1 MRRVQHTARE
11 LYNATGERLCE
22 ERWTLIDALYFVM
35 TTVSTVGYGD
45 FIPTSAPTHL
55 FTMCYIAVG
64 VPWMFLLMCS
74 LLQKACHSCCTTS
87 ISMARVVH
95 KRLASRANRAYRNSI
110 NGPRFEVVEASSP
123 AFFVRHKLLPFAL
136 REYLQF
142 MDMVLNCCFG
152 LVLLQAQPAWKAF
165 FVARHGPTL
174 GYFMALLSS
183 IFHCAVTGTT
193 IGYNS
198 GPGAFPGFR
207 QPGAQLARFLATL
220 HILCSVAWLSLL
232 FDQLGTLVSRYMAK
246 CKQAKML
253 ERECDASLITG
264 LAVNGKSVPKFEYVC
279 GCSKC
284 SAQSSLGSSTD
295 SSNAL
300 NFSTTQKTAAG

>member
-1 MRRVQHTARE
+1 
-11 LYNATGERLCE
+11 
-22 ERWTLIDALYFVM
+22 
-35 TTVSTVGYGD
+35 VSD
-45 FIPTSAPTHL
+45 SPESA
-55 FTMCYIAVG
+55 
-64 VPWMFLLMCS
+64 
-74 LLQKACHSCCTTS
+74 
-87 ISMARVVH
+87 
-95 KRLASRANRAYRNSI
+95 
-110 NGPRFEVVEASSP
+110 
-123 AFFVRHKLLPFAL
+123 
-136 REYLQF
+136 
-142 MDMVLNCCFG
+142 
-152 LVLLQAQPAWKAF
+152 
-165 FVARHGPTL
+165 TL
-174 GYFMALLSS
+174 GITTIPVAPEHPSKPR
-183 IFHCAVTGTT
+183 AVTGTT

-279 GCSKC
+279 GMLKV
-284 SAQSSLGSSTD
+284 LGAVEPGLID